1 MDSCILR
8 LVVKTVEVF
17 EVFKRLIIIF
27 GLFLASFLIL
37 TRTADALMI
46 EYVLLFLLLIK
57 VEILIILDD
66 SVRARGAFH
75 ESRLP

>member
-17 EVFKRLIIIF
+17 EVFKRLIIIC

-37 TRTADALMI
+37 LRTADALMI